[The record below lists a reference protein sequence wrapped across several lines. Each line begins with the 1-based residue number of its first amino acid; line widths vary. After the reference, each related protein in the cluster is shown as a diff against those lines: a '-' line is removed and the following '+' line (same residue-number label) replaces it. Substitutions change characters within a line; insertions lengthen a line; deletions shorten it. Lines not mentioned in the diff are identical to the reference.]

1 MIMVLN
7 STTAY
12 VVRFSCTEHETVVFS
27 DNLVE
32 AVAAYIDCIQ
42 EAECDE
48 IMSYN
53 IDIYSYNTGEILAYR
68 RQTYVDRIMNTT
80 VYDTD
85 EFLDALV
92 ESVKLK

>member
-12 VVRFSCTEHETVVFS
+12 VVKFTCASYEKVAFS

-32 AVAAYIDCIQ
+32 AVANYVECVQ

-48 IMSYN
+48 IMSYSL
-53 IDIYSYNTGEILAYR
+53 DLYNNDTGEVLAYKH
-68 RQTYVDRIMNTT
+68 QTYENRTLNST

-85 EFLDALV
+85 EFLEALV
-92 ESVKLK
+92 EAFKIM